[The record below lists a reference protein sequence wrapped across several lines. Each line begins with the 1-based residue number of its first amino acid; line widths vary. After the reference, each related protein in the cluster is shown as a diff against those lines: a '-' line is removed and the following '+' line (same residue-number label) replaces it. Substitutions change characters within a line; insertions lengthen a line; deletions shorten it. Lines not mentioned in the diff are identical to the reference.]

1 MRISDWSSDVCSSD
15 LAGAGWGMVGLYFG
29 CRTVVLRDI
38 DPGVILRVIPEKGI
52 TNAFM
57 VPVVIQFLLMT
68 PGVEDT
74 DFATLRALVYGASPI
89 TAAVL
94 KQGIE
99 RFGCEFIQVYGLT
112 ERSEE
117 NTSELQPQMR
127 ITYHV
132 SC

>member
-68 PGVEDT
+68 PGDEDT
-74 DFATLRALVYGASPI
+74 DFAPLPALVYGASPI
-89 TAAVL
+89 TEEVI
-94 KQGIE
+94 KQGID
-99 RFGCEFIQVYGLT
+99 RFGSALPQVYGPPET
-112 ERSEE
+112 PR
-117 NTSELQPQMR
+117 T
-127 ITYHV
+127 TT
-132 SC
+132 